1 MRKCLSV
8 FMALVILFGVI
19 SPTVVSASVITET
32 VNVYFYADGVK
43 LQSLLAIKGEGI
55 TASLIPTPP
64 AKDGYEFL
72 GWSVAE
78 NDAGGVV
85 PVQEIAERSYSK
97 DTNWYAVWKWVIKP
111 YDSEKIYTSDIF
123 WEYPKSLSSNYWLS
137 TFNNSTY
144 SVYSNIIHEYIKT
157 KEFTMSAIERGL
169 DIALSPE
176 ETIKYYS
183 DRIGLSNFEF
193 NAELDKANQ
202 AFLEAVCDMDTSG
215 VNALSSDNKFLKN
228 LNKFYETVQ
237 KIEEYAVKHEAKLNK
252 LDKPE
257 LYKTFAEQSTEMLKR
272 YCTQVEPKLPSLNS
286 RIYTSVSE
294 ATELLGTVTD
304 ALDFVE
310 AWALSIVIQETQM
323 EIIDDIMNNIPKECT
338 LYKGLSR
345 LQNQLKGGFLTY
357 FGDTYIKDKIY
368 SKIMGKAAD
377 VIKGAAF
384 GSVAAVPA
392 AVVAVVKLGNK
403 LMFDVIFKVDY
414 YDYLAAGF
422 ATEYSK
428 DMVTCVK
435 NKAAVFEKQFTS
447 QDLKDYKTLFDALI
461 CTKKAA
467 LESCKSIAKFNDTFT
482 DTYVDTSLKNLFP
495 DDPYQDFID
504 TTKEYIGA
512 FSPEN
517 RNQLQHVP
525 YDIVIPQG
533 EEYALRRPS
542 DDLLENSVYI
552 RGARKGAIIMNDNAK
567 LNLTDSFEIEKLTAN
582 GTVYSDDGYT
592 LTVDTAEAKNQV
604 VFQIPLICNKW
615 MKQSGNFEAN
625 EDLTLQGDIQMSG
638 TFTQS
643 NDKKFEL
650 HGDLL
655 GNGTVSLGNV
665 LLAGKAAQMIDCP
678 VTALSFTNDNT
689 SYGGVTLKQAVTV
702 NGPVSS
708 EYRLNG
714 GQNLVLTG
722 DSSFTD
728 DCFNGSVTVNS
739 MTGELP
745 KQIMGKLYLTGD
757 VTQKSD
763 STFNGLNIKSGTFS
777 LNGGNV
783 AVNGNAELSGGNLT
797 LIDSDFSVKG
807 IWVVPSS
814 QSAVTMDDASKVTVK
829 GDSSIT
835 GSISGGTLVT
845 YGDLYNNGT
854 VGPNVLEVYALSP
867 ATYTGNNISVTDI
880 KVAAP
885 SILHLNNILSAS
897 RNYSVTGN
905 VDPIGNVRMCG
916 QSQITEDKTFRKPL
930 TVDGNLVLDGATVIA
945 ENNVSIQN
953 GDLILKNGA
962 KLVVRGGFF
971 MNGSGSKKVMVDE
984 TSSIIF
990 EKLSI
995 FSSVTGI
1002 TVDGKL
1008 TFIGD
1013 TSFGS
1018 AALTGSGKIEIRND
1032 WFANGSVN
1040 FQGELSVTG
1049 KIIQTVSVS
1058 SGACFGKILI
1068 SNPSK
1073 SGVLISNTMYYTE
1086 EYQNQNSRVR
1096 GTITKK

>member
-1 MRKCLSV
+1 MKKCLSV
-8 FMALVILFGVI
+8 FMALVILFSVI

-64 AKDGYEFL
+64 AKDGFEFL
-72 GWSVAE
+72 GWSIAQ

-85 PVQEIAERSYSK
+85 PVQEIAERSYFK
-97 DTNWYAVWKWVIKP
+97 DTNWYAVWKKVLIP

-137 TFNNSTY
+137 RFDRSTD
-144 SVYSNIIHEYIKT
+144 SVYTNVFTEYIQT
-157 KEFTMSAIERGL
+157 NEFMMSAIEHGL

-377 VIKGAAF
+377 VIKEAVF

-414 YDYLAAGF
+414 YDYLAAEF
-422 ATEYSK
+422 ATEYAN

-447 QDLKDYKTLFDALI
+447 QDLKNYKTLFDALI

-504 TTKEYIGA
+504 TTKEYIGTL
-512 FSPEN
+512 SPKSKDKVKT
-517 RNQLQHVP
+517 VP

-552 RGARKGAIIMNDNAK
+552 RGARKGTIKMNDDAK
-567 LNLTDSFEIEKLTAN
+567 LNLTDSFYIEKLTAN
-582 GTVYSDDGYT
+582 GTVYSDDGYM
-592 LTVDTAEAKNQV
+592 LTVDMAEAKNQV
-604 VFQIPLICNKW
+604 VFRVPFICNKW
-615 MKQSGNFEAN
+615 MKQSGNFESN

-655 GNGTVSLGNV
+655 GNGTASVGQFFLV
-665 LLAGKAAQMIDCP
+665 GKAAQMVEC
-678 VTALSFTNDNT
+678 SFAASGFYNQNPAF
-689 SYGGVTLKQAVTV
+689 GGVTLKQKGTI

-739 MTGELP
+739 ITGELP
-745 KQIMGKLYLTGD
+745 KRVMGKLYLIGD

-763 STFNGLNIKSGTFS
+763 STLNGLNIKSGTFS
-777 LNGGNV
+777 LDGGHV
-783 AVNGNAELSGGNLT
+783 AVNGNVELSGGNLD

-807 IWVVPSS
+807 IWIGSSS
-814 QSAVTMDDASKVTVK
+814 QSAVTMDDASKVTIK
-829 GDSSIT
+829 GDSSIA

-854 VGPNVLEVYALSP
+854 VAPNALEVYALSP
-867 ATYTGNNISVTDI
+867 ATYAGNNISVTDI
-880 KVAAP
+880 KVTAP

-905 VDPIGNVRMCG
+905 VDPIGNVRISG
-916 QSQITEDKTFRKPL
+916 QSQITEDKTFTKVL
-930 TVDGNLVLDGATVIA
+930 TADGGLVLDGATVIA
-945 ENNVSIQN
+945 ENDVSIQN

-962 KLVVRGGFF
+962 KLVVKGGFF
-971 MNGSGSKKVMVDE
+971 MNGSGSKKVTVDE
-984 TSSIIF
+984 TSSLVF

-995 FSSVTGI
+995 FSSI
-1002 TVDGKL
+1002 NNIAVDGKI

-1032 WFANGSVN
+1032 WFANGSIN
-1040 FQGELSVTG
+1040 FSGELSVIG
-1049 KIIQTVSVS
+1049 KVIQTVSVP
-1058 SGACFGKILI
+1058 SGACFGKITI
-1068 SNPSK
+1068 NNSSK
-1073 SGVLISNTMYYTE
+1073 SGVLIRNTMYYTE